1 MKQGCFV
8 RKHVKGNEM
17 RLPKRDSLWPAYGE
31 HADPKEILGR
41 PGGKYAPARAFR
53 KDLTQMVLHAWD
65 IPPGSPTIAEALS
78 GR

>member
-1 MKQGCFV
+1 
-8 RKHVKGNEM
+8 
-17 RLPKRDSLWPAYGE
+17 LWPAYGE

-53 KDLTQMVLHAWD
+53 KDLTQMVLHAWY